1 MCSKIIVPTT
11 NNKTDQYINDHNE
24 TTLTYFKSSSAA
36 S

>member
-1 MCSKIIVPTT
+1 MPYIYSYLERADK
-11 NNKTDQYINDHNE
+11 KYINEHNE